1 MPTLLLFDIDGTLV
15 LTGGAGARAMD
26 RAFESVFQVRDAFG
40 GIPMP
45 GRTDPLILDDALA
58 RAGIG
63 ADSAAVARFRERY
76 EIELA
81 DELAQSSPGRAIMMA
96 GVRELLEILVSRRD
110 VFLALLTGNYSEAA
124 RIKLTHFDLWRYFR
138 CGAYGEDARERSA
151 LVPVAV
157 ARARACGMPRMDP
170 DRMIVIGDTPLDV
183 ACARVAGVRSIAVMT
198 GGCSAAALRLSGAEA
213 VLEDLSDAGAFLRLI
228 EEPAPSA
235 VRGAGEPR
243 AHESDGLS

>member
-15 LTGGAGARAMD
+15 LTGGAGARAMS
-26 RAFESVFQVRDAFG
+26 RAFESVFHVRDAFR

-63 ADSAAVARFRERY
+63 ADSAAVGRFRERY
-76 EIELA
+76 EIDLA
-81 DELAQSSPGRAIMMA
+81 DELARSSPGRAVVMA

-124 RIKLTHFDLWRYFR
+124 RIKLTHFDLWRYFG

-157 ARARACGMPRMDP
+157 ARARACGMPRIDP
-170 DRMIVIGDTPLDV
+170 DRVIVIGDTPLDV
-183 ACARVAGVRSIAVMT
+183 ACAHAAGVRSIAVTT
-198 GGCSAAALRLSGAEA
+198 GGCSAAALRQSGAEA
-213 VLEDLSDAGAFLRLI
+213 VLEDLSDAGAFLHLVDG
-228 EEPAPSA
+228 AVSST
-235 VRGAGEPR
+235 VRGVGTA
-243 AHESDGLS
+243 